1 MNFYA
6 HSFRASLLLI
16 AVFALANAAMA
27 QTPAPSPEQGIPLA
41 ELVTRV
47 EQVKQPLREITRRS
61 SAKAAQ
67 EVLAGQLLTVE
78 EHVKAQSEQLTE
90 RLTAMTSLYE
100 LRELERGWNLHQE
113 QIRRWQKSL
122 ADQLT
127 QAESDLRWLR
137 GEQDKWASTFD
148 QVSDT
153 DLLEGVFD
161 RVRSVLAELQA
172 VQPLAQEHANRLLA
186 LQDRVSQLDL
196 LIATR
201 LDNLASA
208 RQQFQSTLLT
218 RDSRPLW
225 AAFSTS
231 NNDQIVAAAPEE
243 THNKS
248 FVHELAVARESF
260 NAQKNSFVLLAIL
273 FVVSLLLNIAL
284 AKRIDP
290 LTAGDPDLHQSAAIL
305 RRPVSAALLVAL
317 LAQLWLSPMSASVIN
332 GIVALLFLIP
342 FLLLV
347 RSLFEP
353 PVWMRIPFFTL
364 AILHLSDQVRFLAD
378 IDPLIERLVFLS
390 ETAVA
395 LSVIFWMFR
404 PNRFDLLPVQ
414 PLALRWLRRAL
425 FVMAALLAI
434 SFLANVLGFVTLAKV
449 LGEGALRSIYLGGL
463 LYGAA
468 RVICVGMALLVRT
481 NRAQI
486 SVFVQLHR
494 DDIVKWISRGAYF
507 LAGVLWLIG
516 SLELFT
522 VREQF
527 LALLDRVFEASV
539 GFRSLRVSIGDVVS
553 FALVVTLA
561 YYLSKVVKFVLQED
575 VLTRMPLKRGVP
587 QAMATAAQ
595 YLLLI
600 AGFVLAV
607 TAAGFDLDRLTLLT
621 GAFGVGIGFGLQ
633 NVVNNFVSG
642 LILLFERPV
651 QVGDSVQVGSVSGD
665 ITRIGIRSSTI
676 RTYQGAEVIV
686 PNGKLI
692 SDEVTNW
699 TLTTQIR
706 RVEIPVGVAY
716 GSEPS
721 NVTELLLNVA
731 QSNPEILSEP
741 APQVLF
747 TGFGDNALQFELRF
761 WTAIQVHPVVRSQM
775 VMAILRALETAGIEI
790 PFPQRDL
797 RVKLDDEVI
806 ERLVARQGKNQVE

>member
-1 MNFYA
+1 MKVHAYI
-6 HSFRASLLLI
+6 FRALLFLV
-16 AVFALANAAMA
+16 AVSALACAAMA
-27 QTPAPSPEQGIPLA
+27 QTPASTPEQGIPLA
-41 ELVTRV
+41 EIVTRS

-67 EVLAGQLLTVE
+67 EAFAGQLQAFE

-100 LRELERGWNLHQE
+100 LRELERDWNVHQE
-113 QIRRWQKSL
+113 QIKRWQKSL

-137 GEQDKWASTFD
+137 EEQDKWATTFD
-148 QVSDT
+148 QISDT

-161 RVRSVLAELQA
+161 RVRSVLADLHA

-186 LQDRVSQLDL
+186 VQDRVSQLEL
-196 LIATR
+196 LISMR
-201 LDNLASA
+201 LDNLATA
-208 RQQFQSTLLT
+208 RQQFQGTLLT

-225 AAFSTS
+225 DAFSSSYADFVIAET
-231 NNDQIVAAAPEE
+231 PGE

-260 NAQKNSFVLLAIL
+260 NAQKNSFALLVLL
-273 FVVSLLLNIAL
+273 FVVSLILNVAL

-290 LTAGDPDLHQSAAIL
+290 LTEGDPDLRQSAAVL
-305 RRPVSAALLVAL
+305 KRPVSAALLVAL

-353 PVWMRIPFFTL
+353 PVWMRIPFFAL
-364 AILHLSDQVRFLAD
+364 AILHLSDQARFLAD
-378 IDPLIERLVFLS
+378 IDPRIERLVFLI
-390 ETAVA
+390 ETGLAVG
-395 LSVIFWMFR
+395 VIFWMLR
-404 PNRFDLLPVQ
+404 PERFDSLPVQ

-425 FVMAALLAI
+425 FVMAGLLAI
-434 SFLANVLGFVTLAKV
+434 SFLANVLGFLTLAKV

-481 NRAQI
+481 NRAQL
-486 SVFVQLHR
+486 SVFVRLYR
-494 DDIVKWISRGAYF
+494 DDIVKWISRAVYF

-527 LALLDRVFEASV
+527 LAALGRVFEASV
-539 GFRSLRVSIGDVVS
+539 GFRSLRISIGDVAS

-561 YYLSKVVKFVLQED
+561 YYLSRIVKIVLQED
-575 VLTRMPLKRGVP
+575 VLTRVPLKRGVP
-587 QAMATAAQ
+587 QAMATTAQ

-651 QVGDSVQVGSVSGD
+651 QVGDAVQVGATTGE

-699 TLTTQIR
+699 TLSSQIR

-716 GSEPS
+716 GSEPQK
-721 NVTELLLNVA
+721 VIELLLDVA
-731 QSNPEILSEP
+731 KSHAEILAEP

-747 TGFGDNALQFELRF
+747 TGFGDSSLQFELRF
-761 WTAIQVHPVVRSQM
+761 WTVIQVHPVVRSQI
-775 VMAILRALETAGIEI
+775 VAAILQALENAQIEI

-797 RVKLDDEVI
+797 RVKLDDEVVK
-806 ERLVARQGKNQVE
+806 RLVAARGKNNAE

>member
-1 MNFYA
+1 MKVHAY
-6 HSFRASLLLI
+6 SFRALLFVV
-16 AVFALANAAMA
+16 AVFALANAVMA
-27 QTPAPSPEQGIPLA
+27 QTPAASPEQGIPLA
-41 ELVTRV
+41 EIVTRS

-61 SAKAAQ
+61 SAKVAQ
-67 EVLAGQLLTVE
+67 ETLAGQLLTVE

-100 LRELERGWNLHQE
+100 LRELERDWNLRQE
-113 QIRRWQKSL
+113 QVRSWQKTL

-137 GEQDKWASTFD
+137 DEQDRWAATFD

-161 RVRSVLAELQA
+161 RVRGVLADLHA

-196 LIATR
+196 LVATR
-201 LDNLASA
+201 LGDLSAA

-225 AAFSTS
+225 SAFSAS
-231 NNDQIVAAAPEE
+231 SADQAVATAPEE

-260 NAQKNSFVLLAIL
+260 NAQKNSLVLLVLL

-290 LTAGDPDLHQSAAIL
+290 LTADDPDLHQSAAVL
-305 RRPVSAALLVAL
+305 KRPVSAALLVAL
-317 LAQLWLSPMSASVIN
+317 LAQLWLSPRSASVIN

-353 PVWMRIPFFTL
+353 PEWMRIPFFTL

-378 IDPLIERLVFLS
+378 IDPLIERLVFLG
-390 ETAVA
+390 ETALAVG
-395 LSVIFWMFR
+395 VIFWMLR
-404 PNRFDLLPVQ
+404 PERFDSLPVQ
-414 PLALRWLRRAL
+414 PLALRWLRRTL
-425 FVMAALLAI
+425 IVMAVLLAI
-434 SFLANVLGFVTLAKV
+434 SFLANVFGFLTLAKV

-468 RVICVGMALLVRT
+468 RVICVGVALLVRT
-481 NRAQI
+481 NRAQL
-486 SVFVQLHR
+486 SVFVQLYR
-494 DDIVKWISRGAYF
+494 DDIVKWLSRGVYF

-527 LALLDRVFEASV
+527 LALLRRVFEASV
-539 GFRSLRVSIGDVVS
+539 GFRSLRISIGDVVS
-553 FALVVTLA
+553 FALVVGLA
-561 YYLSKVVKFVLQED
+561 YYLSRIVKVILQED
-575 VLTRMPLKRGVP
+575 VLSRAPLKRGVP
-587 QAMATAAQ
+587 QAMATTAQ

-651 QVGDSVQVGSVSGD
+651 QVGDAVQVGATTGE

-699 TLTTQIR
+699 TLSSQIR

-716 GSEPS
+716 GSEPQK
-721 NVTELLLNVA
+721 VIELLLEVA
-731 QSNPEILSEP
+731 RSHAEILPEP

-747 TGFGDNALQFELRF
+747 TGFGDSSLQFELRF
-761 WTAIQVHPVVRSQM
+761 WTVIQVHPVVRSQI
-775 VMAILRALETAGIEI
+775 VAAILQALENAGIEI

-797 RVKLDDEVI
+797 RVKFDDEVV
-806 ERLVARQGKNQVE
+806 ERLVAGRGKGQAE